1 MYVNYCNSDYR
12 NYDSSSYCRENI
24 RHRNT
29 GTKCKRIGSMGMY
42 IYRYITT
49 SMLYGFEAL

>member
-1 MYVNYCNSDYR
+1 MYVNYCDSDYR

-29 GTKCKRIGSMGMY
+29 RTKCKRIGSMGMY